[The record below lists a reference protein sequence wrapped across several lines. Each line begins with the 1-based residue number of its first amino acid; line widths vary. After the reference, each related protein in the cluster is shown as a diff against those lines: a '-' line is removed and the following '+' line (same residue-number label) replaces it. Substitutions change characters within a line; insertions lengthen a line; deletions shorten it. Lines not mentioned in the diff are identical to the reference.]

1 MVIGRSCWTALYSR
15 TEEPGVLTGAR
26 RSRTI
31 WVGDAPLRDI
41 LLDRFPMLDPA
52 RISVIEGAHDPS
64 TLAGEFAPRLPA
76 HRSPPRPSG
85 DLLRRLQDRLGQPPA
100 TAGRL
105 SALAF

>member
-1 MVIGRSCWTALYSR
+1 
-15 TEEPGVLTGAR
+15 
-26 RSRTI
+26 
-31 WVGDAPLRDI
+31 
-41 LLDRFPMLDPA
+41 MLDPA

-64 TLAGEFAPRLPA
+64 TLAGEFALRLPA

-105 SALAF
+105 SALAFEVERLRTALADLQRSPLWRVRGAVLRLLGRTP